1 MTKQYRIATDCRP
14 RFSPIWEDEAVI
26 YDPLSTQ
33 VLVVAPIA
41 VRLLQTIQSWAP
53 ITLER
58 ICAQLSRETSVAD
71 ADLRQDVEA
80 LLIEFERLGLVESL
94 AP

>member
-1 MTKQYRIATDCRP
+1 
-14 RFSPIWEDEAVI
+14 
-26 YDPLSTQ
+26 
-33 VLVVAPIA
+33 
-41 VRLLQTIQSWAP
+41 LQTIQSQAP